1 MADTTTEKP
10 STTTLADV
18 MDFAGSN
25 RFIRLRVK
33 RALNLG
39 SNTMLTSLDIG
50 TFLLQSMVGNDPL
63 KGAVTQRRLDMSHS
77 QKMAVFIFK
86 GLVNFAIDRRKQ
98 EGKGVPE
105 EVRRIAAYLGTQPYY
120 AWSPIVGSIRDN
132 INDIAVEMVAADEGE
147 LVLRL
152 RSNQLIWVVDGQHRR
167 MAWQIVLDFLNQ
179 LVRDRK
185 YTKSG
190 GLAPTD
196 MKQVADDAVS
206 FWHEALMYYTDR
218 FSVSID
224 LHFGLSIDQERQL
237 FHDLNNLQKTVSTSQ
252 AQAFDQSNPIN
263 IFTHRLRESEMF
275 SEAQIIEDG
284 RVDWDSEAW
293 MKLDQLNAINA
304 RLFLNQTTISGARPA
319 DVIPREDKAWVF
331 WEAVTKIPNIFDRK
345 ECVAAQ
351 AALLKALA
359 RTYFEILWS
368 RRPEGEVVAE
378 QFLETLPTIDFSHE
392 NPLWD
397 VEHMKDDELLKYPE
411 LTGFLPEKWR
421 QKQIGERID
430 GKVRFGSR
438 HNESILVLPGIIR
451 YLAKLPPAERRT
463 GEQSDGRDKSE
474 QRQERKIDKA
484 TANLMKAIGVDQET
498 AQLIIADA
506 RAKNSGKDRTDG
518 QLSIVTG

>member
-1 MADTTTEKP
+1 MAEMTTEKP
-10 STTTLADV
+10 SATTLADV

-25 RFIRLRVK
+25 RLIRVRVK

-63 KGAVTQRRLDMSHS
+63 KGAVTQRKLDMSHS

-86 GLVNFAIDRRKQ
+86 GLVNFAIDRRRQ
-98 EGKGVPE
+98 EAKGVPE
-105 EVRRIAAYLGTQPYY
+105 EAKKIAAYLGTQPYY
-120 AWSPIVGSIRDN
+120 AWSPIVGSIRDS
-132 INDIAVEMVAADEGE
+132 INDISVDIAAADAGE
-147 LVLRL
+147 LELKL

-275 SEAQIIEDG
+275 SDAQIVEDG

-319 DVIPREDKAWVF
+319 EVVPREDKAWVF
-331 WEAVTKIPNIFDRK
+331 WEAVTKIPNIFSRK
-345 ECVAAQ
+345 ESVAAQ
-351 AALLKALA
+351 AALLKAMA
-359 RTYFEILWS
+359 RTYFELLWS
-368 RRPEGEVVAE
+368 RKPEGEGVAE
-378 QFLETLPTIDFSHE
+378 QFLEALTTIDFSHD

-397 VEHMKDDELLKYPE
+397 IEHMEDDKVSEYPE
-411 LTGFLPEKWR
+411 LINFLPDKWR
-421 QKQIGERID
+421 QKQIGERVD

-463 GEQSDGRDKSE
+463 GEQAEGREKADHRE
-474 QRQERKIDKA
+474 VGRPDKA
-484 TANLMKAIGVDQET
+484 TAQLMKALGVDEET
-498 AQLIIADA
+498 AKSVIAEAKAKGAA
-506 RAKNSGKDRTDG
+506 RG
-518 QLSIVTG
+518 Q